1 MIKRIH
7 VIINPA
13 AGKKEPVLNIL
24 NDVFKSQGVS
34 LTVSVTNE
42 AGDATQFAKQALEDG
57 ADIIAAYGG
66 DGTIMEVASGM
77 IHTEVPMAI
86 FPGGTGNVMAV
97 ELGIPKDLE
106 QASRII
112 LSERK
117 VIRKIDVGQVGEDY
131 FLLRMATGFDAE
143 RINLTS
149 RELRDR
155 FGRVAYFI
163 SALKAI
169 PQSKN
174 VHYEFLLDGKKEEI
188 DGFTCLVENA
198 ASMGVPGMSLASD
211 VSIQDGLLDVFCI
224 RDLDLEAFQS
234 VAASI
239 IDQPL
244 NSEKFLHWQV
254 QEVTIKSDPPQP
266 VVIDGEDWG
275 ETPVTAKV
283 VPLSLQII
291 TPSMD
296 NPE

>member
-1 MIKRIH
+1 
-7 VIINPA
+7 
-13 AGKKEPVLNIL
+13 
-24 NDVFKSQGVS
+24 
-34 LTVSVTNE
+34 
-42 AGDATQFAKQALEDG
+42 
-57 ADIIAAYGG
+57 
-66 DGTIMEVASGM
+66 
-77 IHTEVPMAI
+77 
-86 FPGGTGNVMAV
+86 
-97 ELGIPKDLE
+97 
-106 QASRII
+106 
-112 LSERK
+112 
-117 VIRKIDVGQVGEDY
+117 
-131 FLLRMATGFDAE
+131 
-143 RINLTS
+143 
-149 RELRDR
+149 
-155 FGRVAYFI
+155 
-163 SALKAI
+163 
-169 PQSKN
+169 
-174 VHYEFLLDGKKEEI
+174 
-188 DGFTCLVENA
+188 
-198 ASMGVPGMSLASD
+198 MSLASD

>member
-1 MIKRIH
+1 VIKRIH

-66 DGTIMEVASGM
+66 DGTIMEVANGL

-97 ELGIPKDLE
+97 ELGIPQDLE

-112 LSERK
+112 LSESK